1 MKSDGETYI
10 TSADKAE
17 CFSSLFCE
25 KSTIPEEDNNKS
37 VPQLQRRTT
46 SSCSTIVF
54 WPSKV
59 KKQLLGLDT
68 TKATGPD
75 DIPAL
80 VLKAAAPELAT
91 PLARLFQL
99 CFDKGHMPAQWKCAN
114 VIPCY
119 KKGDKHTPGNYR
131 PISLLSIISKVMEK
145 LISKKM
151 WKHLDEH
158 QLISPQQFGFRAGHS
173 TSDALT
179 YVSQCL
185 SDSLNNRRSTGRLS

>member
-1 MKSDGETYI
+1 M
-10 TSADKAE
+10 
-17 CFSSLFCE
+17 
-25 KSTIPEEDNNKS
+25 
-37 VPQLQRRTT
+37 
-46 SSCSTIVF
+46 F

-80 VLKAAAPELAT
+80 VLKTAAPELAT

-99 CFDKGHMPAQWKCAN
+99 CFDRGHMPAQWKCAN

-158 QLISPQQFGFRAGHS
+158 QLVSPQQFGFRAGHS

-185 SDSLNNRRSTGRLS
+185 SDSEKKHGSPVLTSAGPSTECGIMGC